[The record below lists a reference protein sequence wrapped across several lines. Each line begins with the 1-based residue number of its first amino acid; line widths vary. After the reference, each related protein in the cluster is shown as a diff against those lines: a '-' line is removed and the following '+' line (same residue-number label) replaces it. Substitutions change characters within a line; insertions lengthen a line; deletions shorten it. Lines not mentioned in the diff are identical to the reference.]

1 MEIMEDF
8 CVSHHYTQRD
18 LLLLLL
24 LLLRRRRL
32 RRSLRDR
39 LLGVLLNISANNV
52 GENIIE
58 IYYII

>member
-18 LLLLLL
+18 RLLLLI
-24 LLLRRRRL
+24 L

-39 LLGVLLNISANNV
+39 LLGVLLNISENNV